1 MRYAALLRAV
11 NLGGQSKVS
20 MPALRQVLA
29 DLGYSDVSTYL
40 QSGNAA
46 FTAPG
51 RDTADLEAEI
61 GAVAAERLGVRCGV
75 MVRTGAEL
83 AEAVGAN
90 PLGGEPENPS
100 RYFVAFFAGQPDPA
114 AAAKIMARSFV
125 PDRVWV
131 TGRHAYLWCPNG
143 AARTK
148 LTNNA
153 VEKWLGVAATSR
165 NWNTVTRLADLTA
178 DGG

>member
-11 NLGGQSKVS
+11 NLGGDSKVS
-20 MPALRQVLA
+20 MAALREVLA
-29 DLGYSDVSTYL
+29 DLGYSDVTTYL

-46 FTAPG
+46 FSSPG
-51 RDTADLEAEI
+51 RDAAKLEAEI
-61 GAVAAERLGVRCGV
+61 QAAAAEHLGVRCGV
-75 MVRTGAEL
+75 MVRTGAEM
-83 AEAVGAN
+83 AAAVGGN

-100 RYFVAFFAGQPDPA
+100 RYFVAFFGSQPDPA
-114 AAAKIMARSFV
+114 AAAKVMARSFE
-125 PDRVWV
+125 PDQMWV

-178 DGG
+178 GG